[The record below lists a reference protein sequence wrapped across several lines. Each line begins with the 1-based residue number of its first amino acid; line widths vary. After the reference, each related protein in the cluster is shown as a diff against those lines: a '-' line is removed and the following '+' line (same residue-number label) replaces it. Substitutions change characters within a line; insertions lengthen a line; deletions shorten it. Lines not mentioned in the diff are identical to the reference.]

1 MLIVIISFCFLF
13 LRLRIYIHTHIY
25 LDVVNI
31 IKDLESMKYE
41 CYLGLVN
48 TLFCK

>member
-1 MLIVIISFCFLF
+1 MLIVIIFFCFLF
-13 LRLRIYIHTHIY
+13 LLLRIYINTHIY

-31 IKDLESMKYE
+31 IKHLKSMKYK